1 MKKIREIFT
10 YLMIYRSVSNGFDV
24 SGAKQW
30 LEKMLRVMK
39 KTKKYSLTQ
48 KIKAFRKG
56 YTPQLAE
63 KLEIDLNSQRDIRE
77 NISLRDYLYL
87 QPLNGLY
94 TKWMDNKVITRK
106 ICADFADVFQ
116 NVYYQVTSS
125 KNGNSITALEDC
137 PYEGYGEE
145 DVIRLIRDKKRVA
158 VTEPRRYRNVLIE
171 YIDGAYYYDHQL
183 IDESEII
190 SKITSF
196 HKRAIIAE
204 YAVPADE
211 YRNRYNDFGN
221 LITAVI
227 VNKTG
232 NSPVITEAFVRVD
245 DHYTDELNKNRERE
259 TVLENKIYYNTDTLD
274 KADKEKLPAQKYY
287 SGSIVPVDPQ
297 NGVYDDAACSG
308 SISSWDE
315 IRDTVVKI
323 CRHVPQLEFFSMD
336 ILITEDGFK
345 IIPFMNVPQYFEHK
359 KFSAETLDYLL
370 GKLKEKK
377 EYYSD
382 PKVKKAWSRE
392 KVITKIRMIFCRM
405 FFPKGLKPYLSTRW
419 ISEVKD
425 DLLRNKETTIKEKI
439 WAYRHGF
446 LSYRLKQYGIT
457 DENFCDYI
465 SDFEYK
471 WLRHINGSYRSVL
484 EDKITVKYIV
494 NKFRECFPDYYYHIK
509 TVNNVNVIIPM
520 MDCPEGYGHDFEDIF
535 ALVRAKGVLALKPD
549 FGSHGAGFYKLSY
562 ADGEYYLNFDRVE
575 KQQVTDI
582 LSDPANQYL
591 ITEYINNHPQFKRIY
606 DGAVNT
612 IRIIV
617 FKKDGITPEIGNAYM
632 RFGSNKTGA
641 VDNMGA
647 GGMFVQVDIDT
658 GNYHSAKIITDN
670 SIKDCPR
677 HPDTDVLMEGT
688 IPHWD
693 GVKETVLKVAAS
705 IPQLEYFGFDVAVT
719 EEGIKF
725 PEINRS
731 PDYPKIERFSYATNQ
746 YLLQKLQE
754 KKKKFGY
761 DKKPCRTLIHLPRR

>member
-484 EDKITVKYIV
+484 EDTTA
-494 NKFRECFPDYYYHIK
+494 R
-509 TVNNVNVIIPM
+509 
-520 MDCPEGYGHDFEDIF
+520 
-535 ALVRAKGVLALKPD
+535 
-549 FGSHGAGFYKLSY
+549 
-562 ADGEYYLNFDRVE
+562 
-575 KQQVTDI
+575 
-582 LSDPANQYL
+582 
-591 ITEYINNHPQFKRIY
+591 
-606 DGAVNT
+606 
-612 IRIIV
+612 
-617 FKKDGITPEIGNAYM
+617 
-632 RFGSNKTGA
+632 
-641 VDNMGA
+641 
-647 GGMFVQVDIDT
+647 
-658 GNYHSAKIITDN
+658 
-670 SIKDCPR
+670 
-677 HPDTDVLMEGT
+677 
-688 IPHWD
+688 
-693 GVKETVLKVAAS
+693 
-705 IPQLEYFGFDVAVT
+705 
-719 EEGIKF
+719 
-725 PEINRS
+725 
-731 PDYPKIERFSYATNQ
+731 
-746 YLLQKLQE
+746 
-754 KKKKFGY
+754 
-761 DKKPCRTLIHLPRR
+761 

>member
-1 MKKIREIFT
+1 MKKLREIFF
-10 YLMIYRSVSNGFDV
+10 YLMIYRNVSNGFDV
-24 SGAKQW
+24 AGAKQW
-30 LEKMLRVMK
+30 LEKMLRVIRK
-39 KTKKYSLTQ
+39 NKKYSLS
-48 KIKAFRKG
+48 KRLKAFRKG

-63 KLEIDLNSQRDIRE
+63 KLGVDLSGRNNE
-77 NISLRDYLYL
+77 AEAISLRDYLYL

-106 ICADFADVFQ
+106 ICADYKDVFQ
-116 NVYYQVTSS
+116 NVYYQIDSS
-125 KNGNSITALEDC
+125 KKELIITALEDC
-137 PYEGYGEE
+137 PYEGRSEE
-145 DVIRLIRDKKRVA
+145 EVLQLIKVKGKVA

-171 YIDGAYYYDHQL
+171 YRDGNYHYDHQQV
-183 IDESEII
+183 SEVELFNMIAA
-190 SKITSF
+190 F

-204 YAVPADE
+204 YVEPADE
-211 YRNRYNDFGN
+211 YKNGYTDFGN

-232 NSPVITEAFVRVD
+232 NAPTVTEAFIRVD
-245 DHYTDELNKNRERE
+245 DHYTDEPNKDREKE

-274 KADKEKLPAQKYY
+274 KADKEKLPKEKYY
-287 SGSIVPVDPQ
+287 RGTLIEVDADSGRYVDGDV
-297 NGVYDDAACSG
+297 NG
-308 SISSWDE
+308 SISNWDK
-315 IRDTVVKI
+315 ITAAVVKI
-323 CRHVPQLEFFSMD
+323 CKHVPQLEFFSMD
-336 ILITEDGFK
+336 ILVTPEGFK

-359 KFSAETLDYLL
+359 NFSPETLDYLL
-370 GKLKEKK
+370 GKLQEKK
-377 EYYSD
+377 AYYKD
-382 PKVKKAWSRE
+382 PKVKRAWSRE

-425 DLLRNKETTIKEKI
+425 DFLRNKETTFKEKI
-439 WAYRHGF
+439 WAYKHGL
-446 LSYRLKQYGIT
+446 LSYRIKQYGIT
-457 DENFCDYI
+457 EENFCDYI

-494 NKFRECFPDYYYHIK
+494 NKFRECFPEYYYHIK

-520 MDCPEGYGHDFEDIF
+520 MDCPEGYGHEFTDIF
-535 ALVRAKGVLALKPD
+535 DLVEAKGVLALKPD
-549 FGSHGAGFYKLSY
+549 FGSHGAGFYKFSY
-562 ADGEYYLNFDRVE
+562 VDGEYYLNFDKVD

-617 FKKDGITPEIGNAYM
+617 FKKDGVTPEIGNAYM
-632 RFGSNKTGA
+632 RFGSKKTGA

-670 SIKDCPR
+670 SIKECPR

-688 IPHWD
+688 IPHWE
-693 GVKETVLKVAAS
+693 GVKETVLQVAAS

-754 KKKKFGY
+754 KKKRFGY

>member
-1 MKKIREIFT
+1 MKKIREIFV
-10 YLMIYRSVSNGFDV
+10 YLSIYRSVSNGFDV

-30 LEKMLRVMK
+30 LEKRSRVIR
-39 KTKKYSLTQ
+39 KTKKYSLSQ
-48 KIKAFRKG
+48 KLKAFRRG

-63 KLEIDLNSQRDIRE
+63 KLDINLSSKSDIDKY
-77 NISLRDYLYL
+77 ISLRDYWYL
-87 QPLNGLY
+87 QPVNGMY

-116 NVYYQVTSS
+116 NVYYQIDSS
-125 KNGNSITALEDC
+125 KKKLIITALEDC
-137 PYEGYGEE
+137 LGEGYSEE
-145 DVIRLIRDKKRVA
+145 DVLKLIRSKGKVA
-158 VTEPRRYRNVLIE
+158 VTEPRRYRNALAE
-171 YIDGAYYYDHQL
+171 YVDGIFYFDHQPV
-183 IDESEII
+183 DEAELLN
-190 SKITSF
+190 KIAEF

-204 YAVPADE
+204 YVAPADG
-211 YRNRYNDFGN
+211 YKNDSTDFGN

-232 NSPVITEAFVRVD
+232 NTPEVTEAFIRVG
-245 DHYTDELNKNRERE
+245 DHYTEELNKDREKE

-274 KADKEKLPAQKYY
+274 KADKERLPKQKYY
-287 SGSIVPVDPQ
+287 SGTIIDVEPKT
-297 NGVYDDAACSG
+297 GRYDDSVCSG
-308 SISSWDE
+308 RISKWDE
-315 IRDTVVKI
+315 IKETIVKI
-323 CRHVPQLEFFSMD
+323 CKHMPQLEFFSVD
-336 ILITEDGFK
+336 ILMTEDGFK
-345 IIPFMNVPQYFEHK
+345 FIPFMNVPQYFEHK
-359 KFSAETLDYLL
+359 RFSPDTLEYLL

-377 EYYSD
+377 DYYRD
-382 PKVKKAWSRE
+382 PKVKRAWSRE

-425 DLLRNKETTIKEKI
+425 DLLRNKETNLKEKI

-471 WLRHINGSYRSVL
+471 WLRHINGSYRFVL

-520 MDCPEGYGHDFEDIF
+520 MDCPEGYGHEFTDIF
-535 ALVRAKGVLALKPD
+535 DLVEAKGVLALKPD
-549 FGSHGAGFYKLSY
+549 FGSHGAGFYKFSY
-562 ADGEYYLNFDRVE
+562 IDGEYYLNFDKVE

-617 FKKDGITPEIGNAYM
+617 FKRDGVTPEIGNAYM
-632 RFGSNKTGA
+632 RFGSKKTGA

-670 SIKDCPR
+670 SIKECPR

-688 IPHWD
+688 IPHWE
-693 GVKETVLKVAAS
+693 GVKETVLNVAAS

-731 PDYPKIERFSYATNQ
+731 PDYPKIERFSYATNR

-761 DKKPCRTLIHLPRR
+761 DKKPCRTLIHLPKR